1 MFWTLLMLL
10 MFIARN
16 MHFGVKDWDFLIT
29 ANVAAKSILFT
40 AAMQPVAGGS
50 KAAI

>member
-1 MFWTLLMLL
+1 
-10 MFIARN
+10 
-16 MHFGVKDWDFLIT
+16 MHFSVKDWDLLIA
-29 ANVAAKSILFT
+29 ANVAAKSILFA